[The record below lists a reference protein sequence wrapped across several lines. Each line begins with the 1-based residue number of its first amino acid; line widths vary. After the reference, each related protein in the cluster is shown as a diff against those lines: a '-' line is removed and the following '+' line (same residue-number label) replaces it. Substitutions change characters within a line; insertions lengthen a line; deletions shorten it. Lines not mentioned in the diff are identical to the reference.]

1 MTAVPLALILVAT
14 LAVLVA
20 VTPGA
25 FSFDRWPEPPRSALS
40 EREVIVDVPVTP
52 TDAARADARPD
63 RAVERDG
70 AAVVA
75 TAPESERRDRP
86 AAPTT
91 PPSAPQAVAH
101 AEPRPEPRP
110 AADGEGATT
119 HAEPAPEQPAP
130 ASVQPPEDPM
140 LPMLPAKQIPG
151 EQPDHRVP
159 EWDGDRARLPRK
171 LRDDQE

>member
-25 FSFDRWPEPPRSALS
+25 FSFDRWPEAPTSATS
-40 EREVIVDVPVTP
+40 EREVVVDVSVAP
-52 TDAARADARPD
+52 TDEARADARREP
-63 RAVERDG
+63 AVERDG
-70 AAVVA
+70 AAVVVD
-75 TAPESERRDRP
+75 APEPERPGRP
-86 AAPTT
+86 AAPETA
-91 PPSAPQAVAH
+91 PSAPRAVAH
-101 AEPRPEPRP
+101 ADTRPDRVPE
-110 AADGEGATT
+110 ADGDGATVRT
-119 HAEPAPEQPAP
+119 EPAPQQPAP
-130 ASVQPPEDPM
+130 TPVELPEAPL
-140 LPMLPAKQIPG
+140 LPALPAKQIPG